1 MSRIL
6 SVNVGRPRLL
16 QRRGRTTSTAII
28 KRPVEGRVAVG
39 PENLEGDQQADLSV
53 HGGPDKAVYAYPAE
67 HYDAWR
73 DELPGVDLQWGAFGE
88 NLTCSGGWR
97 EDEVRIGDR
106 FRAGEAEFEVSQ
118 PRLPCGKLNLKFD
131 RTDMVKRM
139 LANGRFGFYFR
150 VIRTGF
156 VAANDPIE
164 RIARSP
170 YDLTVAEAARLEVID
185 RHDLELLRRAVAVE
199 ALPASWLQTFRDR
212 LRGLEQGD

>member
-1 MSRIL
+1 MSRIV

-28 KRPVEGRVAVG
+28 KRPVEGRVAIG
-39 PENLEGDQQADLSV
+39 LENLEGDQQADLSV
-53 HGGPDKAVYAYPAE
+53 HGGPDKAVYAYPVE

-73 DELPGVDLQWGAFGE
+73 LELPGIELGWGAFGE

-106 FRAGEAEFEVSQ
+106 FRVGEAEFEVSQ
-118 PRLPCGKLNLKFD
+118 PRLPCGKLNLRFD

-139 LANGRFGFYFR
+139 LSNGRFGFYFR
-150 VIRTGF
+150 VIRTGS
-156 VAANDPIE
+156 VAVDDPIE

-170 YDLTVAEAARLEVID
+170 YDLTVAEAARLEAID
-185 RHDLELLRRAVAVE
+185 KHDPELLRRAVEVE
-199 ALPASWLQTFRDR
+199 VLPASWLRTFRRR
-212 LRGLEQGD
+212 LSSLEQDD